1 MKPEQ
6 SGRAFPV
13 RIRQLT
19 SQATGRLLHV
29 LFDCSVSSFGF
40 RRRKRLAK
48 AGLLAAT
55 AAAATLTMNACSP
68 TQAVWYPLAIP
79 GMVTQGFSAS
89 HPGVDIYVPYGTRIH
104 AATAGVV
111 TQAGWWYG
119 YGNYTC
125 IQRDAGFK
133 SCYAHQSVI
142 YAHVGLRVTPGPDH
156 RARRCDRRRDRPAP
170 ALRDLPLRPG
180 GEPADLP
187 AAALGRLVMLGR

>member
-1 MKPEQ
+1 M
-6 SGRAFPV
+6 
-13 RIRQLT
+13 
-19 SQATGRLLHV
+19 
-29 LFDCSVSSFGF
+29 SVSLLGFKLGF

-55 AAAATLTMNACSP
+55 AAAATLTINACSP

-89 HPGVDIYVPYGTRIH
+89 HPGVDIYVPYGTQIH

-119 YGNYTC
+119 DGNYTC

-142 YAHVGLRVTPGPDH
+142 YAHVGLRVTPGQTIGLVGATGDATGPH
-156 RARRCDRRRDRPAP
+156 LHFEIYRFGRAVNP
-170 ALRDLPLRPG
+170 LPY
-180 GEPADLP
+180 LP
-187 AAALGRLVMLGR
+187 SH